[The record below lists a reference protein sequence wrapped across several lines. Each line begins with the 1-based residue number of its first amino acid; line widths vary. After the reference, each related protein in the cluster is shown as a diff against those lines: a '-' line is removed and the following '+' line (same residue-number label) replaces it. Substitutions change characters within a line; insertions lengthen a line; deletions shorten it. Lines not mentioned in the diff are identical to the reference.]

1 LPGNT
6 SDPKSDSGGKAAG
19 AYTLAEIL
27 SQPHTWSASLKFL
40 REGRKLEE
48 IQQQFSGSQP
58 AAPQWLFVGCG
69 SSYYVALSAAASMR
83 MLARQPAWAVA
94 ASEVLLYPELVLGP
108 AKNVVAVLISRSGLT
123 SEVLRAA
130 ELLKKRGVP
139 TIAVS
144 CAAGQPLEKLTSAAI
159 VMPAVEEQ
167 STVMTRSFTSML
179 LSLQVLAARVSGNSA
194 FIDALAQMADDAEAA
209 LESLPDR
216 VGEFVG
222 SHGFDDY
229 VCLGQGP
236 FYGIACEA
244 ALKATEMSVSYAQ
257 SFHTLEFR
265 HGPKSIVSPETLLV
279 FLISDTGYEAECELL
294 QEMKALGGTT
304 LAITN
309 RADARVRASADLLVE
324 LSLDGP
330 ELARL
335 VCYLVP
341 AQLLGLYTGLQKG
354 EDPDRP
360 RNLSRVVVL
369 ESEKSKPEHAAL

>member
-1 LPGNT
+1 
-6 SDPKSDSGGKAAG
+6 
-19 AYTLAEIL
+19 
-27 SQPHTWSASLKFL
+27 
-40 REGRKLEE
+40 
-48 IQQQFSGSQP
+48 
-58 AAPQWLFVGCG
+58 
-69 SSYYVALSAAASMR
+69 
-83 MLARQPAWAVA
+83 
-94 ASEVLLYPELVLGP
+94 
-108 AKNVVAVLISRSGLT
+108 
-123 SEVLRAA
+123 
-130 ELLKKRGVP
+130 
-139 TIAVS
+139 
-144 CAAGQPLEKLTSAAI
+144 
-159 VMPAVEEQ
+159 
-167 STVMTRSFTSML
+167 
-179 LSLQVLAARVSGNSA
+179 
-194 FIDALAQMADDAEAA
+194 
-209 LESLPDR
+209 
-216 VGEFVG
+216 
-222 SHGFDDY
+222 
-229 VCLGQGP
+229 
-236 FYGIACEA
+236 
-244 ALKATEMSVSYAQ
+244 MSVSCAQ